1 MTGPRA
7 SGDRSAAVGASFGI
21 IATGDNA
28 TFMQS
33 VPAPAPAAVEAPP
46 GTHNLPTPAGGVFV
60 GRDLTLAALDAR
72 AGVRRGV
79 TGHVL
84 HGLGGVGKTALAL
97 RYAHAHCAE
106 YRLVWWVSAE
116 TESLLADGVSGLAAR
131 LASVPQSLVDG
142 YSWAIGWLQS
152 HRGWLLVLDNVEDPE
167 RLRGL
172 LGAVQGR
179 GRVLATT
186 RRNLAAPVWAQLG
199 LVPLRLDVLDRAAS
213 VRLLLGLTGRVGD
226 EDGAAL
232 LAAELG
238 DMPLALEQA
247 GAFIAQEG
255 WSFVR
260 YRRELLASPG
270 RTYSAVAEGTEA
282 RPVVGRVW
290 SVAVERAVHR
300 APMAEWVLSVLAWLA
315 PAPLPVS
322 LLVDGGDD
330 ADAVT
335 QAVRLLASYSLLTR
349 SAGTV
354 EVHRLVQAA
363 TRAHDRDSQQHRLA
377 AARLLVRP
385 VSSEPATNA
394 AARSMWD
401 QLLPHVEALASHTPA
416 GQHSPDLW
424 RVLSAA
430 AAYLLAQGQ
439 LDRATALF
447 ERVTADRLGVL
458 GADDPDTLVAQHDL
472 AVAYAYGGRLG
483 AAVPLLEEVVV
494 DARRVFG
501 ADHPETLAARS
512 SLAYAYRSAG
522 RLDEAIALLEQVVAE
537 LCRSRGADDPGTVAE
552 RIGLTLDYALAGR
565 LDAAVP
571 LLEEVVVD
579 ARRVFGADH
588 PETLAARNNLGFAYQ
603 SAGRLDAAIR
613 LFEQVVADARRVLGE
628 DHPGTLNS
636 RHNLAL
642 AYESAGRRRKAIRL
656 LEQVAADRLRVLGA
670 DHPDTLDTR
679 YSVAVTHGRLGR
691 RRREIPLIEQVAADM
706 QRVLGADHPRTL
718 AARHS
723 LAVAYGCVGR
733 IDEAVALLE
742 QVAADA
748 QQVLGDEHP
757 DTKAYRR
764 DLTAARA
771 DARR

>member
-1 MTGPRA
+1 M
-7 SGDRSAAVGASFGI
+7 
-21 IATGDNA
+21 
-28 TFMQS
+28 
-33 VPAPAPAAVEAPP
+33 
-46 GTHNLPTPAGGVFV
+46 
-60 GRDLTLAALDAR
+60 
-72 AGVRRGV
+72 RRGV

-363 TRAHDRDSQQHRLA
+363 TRAHDRDRQQHQRFDDHHRPGDRCDRRRA
-377 AARLLVRP
+377 AGARHRHHP
-385 VSSEPATNA
+385 
-394 AARSMWD
+394 R
-401 QLLPHVEALASHTPA
+401 
-416 GQHSPDLW
+416 GQH
-424 RVLSAA
+424 
-430 AAYLLAQGQ
+430 
-439 LDRATALF
+439 
-447 ERVTADRLGVL
+447 
-458 GADDPDTLVAQHDL
+458 
-472 AVAYAYGGRLG
+472 
-483 AAVPLLEEVVV
+483 
-494 DARRVFG
+494 
-501 ADHPETLAARS
+501 
-512 SLAYAYRSAG
+512 
-522 RLDEAIALLEQVVAE
+522 
-537 LCRSRGADDPGTVAE
+537 
-552 RIGLTLDYALAGR
+552 
-565 LDAAVP
+565 
-571 LLEEVVVD
+571 
-579 ARRVFGADH
+579 
-588 PETLAARNNLGFAYQ
+588 
-603 SAGRLDAAIR
+603 
-613 LFEQVVADARRVLGE
+613 
-628 DHPGTLNS
+628 
-636 RHNLAL
+636 
-642 AYESAGRRRKAIRL
+642 AGRRRSRDL
-656 LEQVAADRLRVLGA
+656 QLAAAHGCPGAGALCGYRRERRPDPESVRRRGRQLHLAGERAEPRHADAGRDGGRGRDHDGGLRVLSSGTQQKGLPVRQA
-670 DHPDTLDTR
+670 LFASGPGLGNRPGRPQLWGMNTTASKNLVMLARMLERLDR
-679 YSVAVTHGRLGR
+679 SAVAVDPQQYRGVVEHLSELLLSVPHDAALEAVLAASPATAELYENLQYQHAGLCRA
-691 RRREIPLIEQVAADM
+691 PLEAALD
-706 QRVLGADHPRTL
+706 AEL
-718 AARHS
+718 AAR
-723 LAVAYGCVGR
+723 AA
-733 IDEAVALLE
+733 ID
-742 QVAADA
+742 
-748 QQVLGDEHP
+748 
-757 DTKAYRR
+757 
-764 DLTAARA
+764 AARKA
-771 DARR
+771 PAQPKA